1 MGMMGGGVP
10 ERKDLVMAEL
20 QVETLIQQ
28 LQPYLES
35 QLKDVPEQ
43 IRVIAIEDA
52 LYPIQRI
59 EDFRYLEGYAS
70 EELRGIIEMYRFN
83 KMDHDYEEID
93 AYKEFS
99 AEEMYEANY
108 RAQELA
114 GRYLAEHFDV
124 DDVIV

>member
-1 MGMMGGGVP
+1 
-10 ERKDLVMAEL
+10 MAEL
-20 QVETLIQQ
+20 QAETLIQQ

-35 QLKDVPEQ
+35 QLSDVPEK
-43 IRVIAIEDA
+43 IRAIAIEDA

-59 EDFRYLEGYAS
+59 EDFRYFEGYAS
-70 EELRGIIEMYRFN
+70 EGLRGIVEMYRFN
-83 KMDHDYEEID
+83 KMDHDYEDLD

-99 AEEMYEANY
+99 AEEMCEANY

-114 GRYLAEHFDV
+114 GCYLAEHFDV